1 MGIFIYLGISK
12 SVTPEEWKKVYEESL
27 VLVDNLPLAE
37 GREMLINDIKVNCL
51 THSKE
56 RSRYI
61 KYYDKNITGWWADG
75 DYDVMKTAEEY
86 GLKRKFISSDDIVE
100 KDGYDP
106 IIACFPQCL
115 NDWSYKDYE
124 DKIYNIWGMKTQGEP
139 YHIYLLAIA
148 CLLEHRLPG
157 KIYVYGDI
165 TKGQCTKAVRIA
177 NKYLK
182 NPIELPSMC
191 DLKKLFD
198 RINTF
203 DLCERDKISVFGE
216 AFLGNK
222 DKNYG
227 EFIRCNYSADAL
239 NEYWK
244 NKFSYYGVET
254 AGFKSKLQEYLLWGF
269 ELNKLCE
276 CIDFD
281 SSNNKEHCKNFVHAV
296 LDTKI
301 YKKEKECYDH
311 LKIDKEEEGTYSIF
325 TLLAQFAFGAARN
338 YKVDRYVPI
347 KEIKACLISGIG
359 DKCDVSAIID
369 KYLQEDEE
377 VDVNKLLDENG
388 EISENEY
395 KKDPSVFFN
404 KMMDKKIDVMKENR
418 EKYDISEY
426 LELLFYEK
434 DDTIEPS
441 LFECIKR
448 SFDFCCSCTEEEQ
461 YKELMKST
469 GRKRCEYLVDNNRS
483 LWLRDTDWQKIFD
496 EIMNKKETFARYYPM
511 VRVKINSESLVN
523 LMRAFII
530 NDDLY
535 NMLLN
540 ITKKE

>member
-1 MGIFIYLGISK
+1 M
-12 SVTPEEWKKVYEESL
+12 
-27 VLVDNLPLAE
+27 
-37 GREMLINDIKVNCL
+37 
-51 THSKE
+51 
-56 RSRYI
+56 
-61 KYYDKNITGWWADG
+61 
-75 DYDVMKTAEEY
+75 
-86 GLKRKFISSDDIVE
+86 
-100 KDGYDP
+100 
-106 IIACFPQCL
+106 
-115 NDWSYKDYE
+115 
-124 DKIYNIWGMKTQGEP
+124 
-139 YHIYLLAIA
+139 
-148 CLLEHRLPG
+148 
-157 KIYVYGDI
+157 
-165 TKGQCTKAVRIA
+165 
-177 NKYLK
+177 
-182 NPIELPSMC
+182 IEL
-191 DLKKLFD
+191 
-198 RINTF
+198 
-203 DLCERDKISVFGE
+203 
-216 AFLGNK
+216 
-222 DKNYG
+222 
-227 EFIRCNYSADAL
+227 IRL
-239 NEYWK
+239 
-244 NKFSYYGVET
+244 
-254 AGFKSKLQEYLLWGF
+254 
-269 ELNKLCE
+269 
-276 CIDFD
+276 
-281 SSNNKEHCKNFVHAV
+281 
-296 LDTKI
+296 I
-301 YKKEKECYDH
+301 Y
-311 LKIDKEEEGTYSIF
+311 
-325 TLLAQFAFGAARN
+325 A
-338 YKVDRYVPI
+338 

-496 EIMNKKETFARYYPM
+496 EIMNKKETFARYYSM